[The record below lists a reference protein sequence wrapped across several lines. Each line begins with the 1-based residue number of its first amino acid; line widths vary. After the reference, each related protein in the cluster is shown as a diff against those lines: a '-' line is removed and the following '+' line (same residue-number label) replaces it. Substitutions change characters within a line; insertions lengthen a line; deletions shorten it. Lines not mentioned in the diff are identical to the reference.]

1 MSITNIAVESH
12 TVSSYLAHIL
22 FDQNRRAECAADVR
36 KGINPGVI
44 EPWPCKSDFQCWEHQ
59 VEGDNCKEGPMARA
73 QARQR
78 LTSTEPKRGG
88 IKIYN

>member
-44 EPWPCKSDFQCWEHQ
+44 EPWTCKSDFECWRASSRGGQ
-59 VEGDNCKEGPMARA
+59 LQGRPCGTREGAPAADGI
-73 QARQR
+73 
-78 LTSTEPKRGG
+78 EPKRGG
-88 IKIYN
+88 LNV

>member
-12 TVSSYLAHIL
+12 TVSIL
-22 FDQNRRAECAADVR
+22 LTCVNAF
-36 KGINPGVI
+36 NPGVN
-44 EPWPCKSDFQCWEHQ
+44 SGVLARATLSAAEHQ

-78 LTSTEPKRGG
+78 PTSTEPKRGG
-88 IKIYN
+88 IKI

>member
-1 MSITNIAVESH
+1 MSITYIAVESH

-44 EPWPCKSDFQCWEHQ
+44 EPWTCKSDFECWEHR
-59 VEGDNCKEGPMARA
+59 VEGDNCKGGLVARA
-73 QARQR
+73 RARQR
-78 LTSTEPKRGG
+78 PTALSPRGAD
-88 IKIYN
+88 

>member
-1 MSITNIAVESH
+1 MSITYIAVESH

-44 EPWPCKSDFQCWEHQ
+44 EPWTCKSDFECWEHQ
-59 VEGDNCKEGPMARA
+59 VEGDNCKGGLMARA
-73 QARQR
+73 RARQR
-78 LTSTEPKRGG
+78 PTALSPRGAD
-88 IKIYN
+88 